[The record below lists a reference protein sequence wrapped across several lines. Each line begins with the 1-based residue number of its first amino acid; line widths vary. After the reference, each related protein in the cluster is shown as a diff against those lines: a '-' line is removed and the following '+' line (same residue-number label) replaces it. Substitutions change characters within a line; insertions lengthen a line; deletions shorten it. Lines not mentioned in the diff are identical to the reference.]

1 MAQGTAA
8 WPRTDLDSIES
19 AELPETIRQNEN
31 APVLLQDA
39 RPDRDLEEP
48 TKVLARVRQAIHS
61 VLEKVPTPKQVWLPS
76 FIGLGAAD
84 IASISHRSGPLLR
97 GIEIA
102 GLPGAAGLVAVSIHD
117 LKHAETMHEKMDAGG
132 DLTWGVQGLLYL
144 SSSAPMVTICAVG
157 VGLAGAATQTTV
169 GVMRIKDGLVKQ
181 DLSMIKL
188 GALDVGGGLLWI
200 GWDLL
205 AWEQPLF
212 IGGYVLLMIGRE
224 AYASRNAV
232 EAWPKKVQASLQTG
246 CVEACAAAMDMWAET
261 GRFLGRAERGVKRWA
276 LRRQVLAEL
285 RHQTV

>member
-8 WPRTDLDSIES
+8 WPCTDLDLFES
-19 AELPETIRQNEN
+19 AELPETIRQNEDMPEL
-31 APVLLQDA
+31 AQEA
-39 RPDRDLEEP
+39 RSDSNLEEP
-48 TKVLARVRQAIHS
+48 TKAISRVRQAIHG
-61 VLEKVPTPKQVWLPS
+61 VIEKAPTPKQVWLPS

-84 IASISHRSGPLLR
+84 IASISHKSSPLLR

-102 GLPGAAGLVAVSIHD
+102 GLAGAAGLVAVSIHD
-117 LKHAETMHEKMDAGG
+117 LKHAETMHDKMDAAG
-132 DLTWGVQGLLYL
+132 DLAWGVQGLLYL
-144 SSSAPMVTICAVG
+144 SSLSPVVNTCAVG
-157 VGLAGAATQTTV
+157 LGVVGAATQTTV
-169 GVMRIKDGLVKQ
+169 GILRIKDGLAQQ

-232 EAWPKKVQASLQTG
+232 EAWPKKAQTSLRTG
-246 CVEACAAAMDMWAET
+246 CVEACAAAVDIWDET
-261 GRFLGRAERGVKRWA
+261 ASLLGREELGVKRWA

-285 RHQTV
+285 RHQAV